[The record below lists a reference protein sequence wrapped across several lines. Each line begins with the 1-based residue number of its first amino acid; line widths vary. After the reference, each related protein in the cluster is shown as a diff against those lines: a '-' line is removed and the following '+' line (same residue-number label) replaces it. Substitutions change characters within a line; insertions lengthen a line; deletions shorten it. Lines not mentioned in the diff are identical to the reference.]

1 MTQKQNNIFFGG
13 LNELRAIAALG
24 VIFHHLELYN
34 HRDRLLSI
42 YNVKISAIN
51 YFISHLG
58 KNCVYV
64 FFVLSGFLI
73 TYLLLNE
80 KECTAKINLKNF
92 YFRRVLRIWPL
103 YYIIFTLAFCLIPFI
118 VSNTDFLHSE
128 LYYISRINNGDYYSI
143 KNILLY
149 LFFLSNIGLPV
160 VGAAQSWSVSVE
172 EQFYLIWPLI
182 IKFTNKKNLLFV
194 LILIVLI
201 KILYEKNALPFSRY
215 LVYFPIELMSIG
227 GIFAYFKFYYPTKIN
242 YITKNNLLYLL
253 IILSAISLL
262 FFDLSKEIKAIIFS
276 ILILFVIN
284 EKKIN
289 LRNKFL
295 FSVGTISY
303 GLYMYH
309 PFCMFISSA
318 ISNNIFKY
326 NFLLYKISFYILT
339 FSFTF
344 IISIFS
350 YHFIEKKIL
359 KLKTQKTFS

>member
-24 VIFHHLELYN
+24 VIFHHIELYN
-34 HRDRLLSI
+34 YKNNFFSLIDFPTF
-42 YNVKISAIN
+42 N
-51 YFISHLG
+51 YFIRHLG
-58 KNCVYV
+58 KNSVYL

-73 TYLLLNE
+73 TYLLLHE
-80 KECTAKINLKNF
+80 KEQTNKIEIRHF
-92 YFRRVLRIWPL
+92 YLRRILRIWPL
-103 YYIIFTLAFCLIPFI
+103 YYIIILISFLIIPLIANKFSFFFENEYNYMNRIMDEKNFENSTIFCYILLLSNLAF
-118 VSNTDFLHSE
+118 
-128 LYYISRINNGDYYSI
+128 
-143 KNILLY
+143 
-149 LFFLSNIGLPV
+149 PV
-160 VGAAQSWSVSVE
+160 VGAAQTWSVSVE

-344 IISIFS
+344 IISMFS

-359 KLKTQKTFS
+359 KLKTQKIFS